1 MAVVRLV
8 CPLVH
13 TMMLLA
19 IRLLR
24 QPLELPS
31 ANWCE
36 PRSNVAIV
44 VYDRSYLYTAS

>member
-13 TMMLLA
+13 TMMRLA

-36 PRSNVAIV
+36 PQGNVAIV